1 MLYSMATGYALRA
14 LSALPEDGT
23 YLLAKELAG
32 RVELP
37 GPYLAKVLQT
47 LAHGGILESMRGPH
61 GGFRLA
67 RPAASITVGE
77 VVAILNTM
85 DTTTVCVMGFTD
97 CLSKGRPCPLH
108 AAWCDAKATLDHT
121 MAEVTISDLY
131 HLDLSTLKVVPRV
144 KCMAAGGI

>member
-14 LSALPEDGT
+14 LSELPEDGT
-23 YLLAKELAG
+23 YVLAKDLAA

-47 LAHGGILESMRGPH
+47 LAHAGVLESMRGPH

-67 RPAASITVGE
+67 RPAAGITVGE
-77 VVAILNTM
+77 VVGILNAM

-97 CLSKGRPCPLH
+97 CLRRGKACPLH
-108 AAWCDAKATLDHT
+108 AAWCEAKATLDQT
-121 MAEVTISDLY
+121 MAEVTIGDLY
-131 HLDLSTLKVVPRV
+131 RLDLSTLKVVPRV
-144 KCMAAGGI
+144 KCQAAISD